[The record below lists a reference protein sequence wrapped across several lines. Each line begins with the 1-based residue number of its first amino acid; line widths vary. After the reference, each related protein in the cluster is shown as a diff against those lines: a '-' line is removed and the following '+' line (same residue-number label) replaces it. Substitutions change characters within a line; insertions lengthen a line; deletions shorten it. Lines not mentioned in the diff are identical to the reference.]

1 MLRGGVPWSLVS
13 RALLAINRRF
23 GEEGGLVP
31 GGVGGSMK
39 VFLSFVDLCVRF
51 PVLFVFVLCC
61 CFVCVCVCVRVCVSL
76 QIVVV
81 VVVG

>member
-31 GGVGGSMK
+31 GGVGGTVK

-51 PVLFVFVLCC
+51 PVFFVFVLCC
-61 CFVCVCVCVRVCVSL
+61 CFVFVF
-76 QIVVV
+76 
-81 VVVG
+81 VVGCVTSTWVVLLV